1 MNRKAIILA
10 LLFLSGSAA
19 FSAPSG
25 NGTPPD
31 SVLVTTRAQDSLRYP
46 LRDIKIYGNRVTKDK
61 IILHELPVHLGDTLT
76 DEQVRESQQRV
87 YNIGLFNSADVVLW
101 NDTLTHSAIMY
112 IVVSERW
119 FIFPQI
125 ILGVKDRGWTDMFSK
140 GSKLYGGLAGVDY
153 NFLGRNEKLFAG
165 GVLGYDPWAD
175 IEWDRIVLN
184 DDQTLLL
191 DLSLGTSRTLNE
203 SDTLYTQGQSFNE
216 ISYSAST
223 QVHYRINQRL
233 TVSGGASFQSL
244 HLSNSNARLT
254 LNPSGN
260 DNAPI
265 FSASIAYD
273 SRDVVE
279 YPMYGTWFQMSISR
293 TGFDQYINYGNFS
306 IDLRRYIPTWW
317 GISFCFRAAADLAYD
332 GIEPI
337 YNHVFLGL
345 NERVRGDF
353 STKREGEDLAIG
365 SAEIRIPILSPK
377 TYKWSTAPSYLP
389 EQFTI
394 WKFGIYATVFEDAGV
409 PWFRDQRLADQQWS
423 NGTGAG
429 IDLLFPY
436 GIVTRFEYAIGTVKG
451 QFIFDV
457 GASF

>member
-1 MNRKAIILA
+1 M
-10 LLFLSGSAA
+10 FLTCSAA
-19 FSAPSG
+19 LSAPWGSG
-25 NGTPPD
+25 APPD
-31 SVLVTTRAQDSLRYP
+31 SILTASSLRDSLRYP
-46 LRDIKIYGNRVTKDK
+46 LRDIKIYGNRITKDK

-76 DEQVRESQQRV
+76 EEQVRESQQRV

-101 NDTLTHSAIMY
+101 NDTLTRSAIMY

-119 FIFPQI
+119 YIFPQI
-125 ILGVKDRGWTDMFSK
+125 ILGVKDRGWTDIFTK

-153 NFLGRNEKLFAG
+153 NFLGLNEKLYAG

-175 IEWDRIVLN
+175 LEYDRIALN
-184 DDQTLLL
+184 RDQTLLL
-191 DLSLGTSRTLNE
+191 DLSLSTSRTLNQ
-203 SDTLYTQGQSFNE
+203 SDTLYTQGLSFNE
-216 ISYSAST
+216 ISYNAT
-223 QVHYRINQRL
+223 GQMHWRVNQRL
-233 TVSGGASFQSL
+233 TVSGTAGFQSL
-244 HLSNSNARLT
+244 HLSNPNARLT

-260 DNAPI
+260 DNSPLV
-265 FSASIAYD
+265 SVSIAYD

-279 YPMYGTWFQMSISR
+279 YPMFGTWFQMSLSR
-293 TGFDQYINYGNFS
+293 TGFDQYIHYENFS

-317 GISFCFRAAADLAYD
+317 GISFCFRAATTLSYD
-332 GIEPI
+332 GTDPV

-353 STKREGEDLAIG
+353 FTKREGEDLAIG
-365 SAEIRIPILSPK
+365 SAEIRIPLLAPRI
-377 TYKWSTAPSYLP
+377 YKWSTAPRYLP

-394 WKFGIYATVFEDAGV
+394 WKFGIYATLFADAGV

-423 NGTGAG
+423 NGAGAG